1 MIFSF
6 CFKFTMMTQQPPF
19 SFAQILG
26 PYKQLIEQR
35 LQENVEQLGPKSPLR
50 DACEYALLNGGKR
63 FRPALVLMIAKAL
76 GHEVDVLQAAMGIE
90 FFHTASLI
98 ADDLPCMDNDDE
110 RRNKPT
116 VHRVY
121 GESIALLATYALISA
136 GYGCLAK
143 NAQLIKHSSHPFAHQ
158 SHHLCVLALENAIYN
173 TGLHGATGGQFLD
186 LSPPNLSLSLLREV
200 IHKKTVTL
208 FEISFVLGWLFG
220 GGDLAKLDLVKK
232 SAAHFG
238 MAFQIADDLDDMAQ
252 DLAHQHSLNIAN
264 VLGKE
269 QAKAM
274 FHEEMQQFD
283 QLLQELNLD
292 QGDLQALARLLVYQV
307 QQM

>member
-1 MIFSF
+1 
-6 CFKFTMMTQQPPF
+6 MMMQPLHL
-19 SFAQILG
+19 SFAHILG
-26 PYKQLIEQR
+26 PYKQQIEQK
-35 LQENVEQLGPKSPLR
+35 LQENIDQLGSKNTLR

-63 FRPALVLMIAKAL
+63 FRPALVLLIAKAL
-76 GHEVDVLQAAMGIE
+76 GYEIDVFQAAMGIE

-121 GESIALLATYALISA
+121 SESVALLATYALISA
-136 GYGCLAK
+136 GYACLAK
-143 NAQLIKHSSHPFAHQ
+143 NAQKIKHSSHPFAHQ
-158 SHHLCVLALENAIYN
+158 SDYLCVLALENATYN
-173 TGLHGATGGQFLD
+173 TGLCGATGGQFLD
-186 LSPPNLSLSLLREV
+186 LAPNLSLDLLQEV
-200 IHKKTVTL
+200 IRKKTVTL

-220 GGDLAKLDLVKK
+220 GGELHQLDLVKK

-252 DLAHQHSLNIAN
+252 DFAHNHSLNIAN

-269 QAKAM
+269 RAKQM
-274 FHEEMQQFD
+274 FHEEMEQFNQTLID
-283 QLLQELNLD
+283 LKLHQSE
-292 QGDLQALARLLVYQV
+292 LQALGYLLMSQV
-307 QQM
+307 QQIK